1 MINRSYEIVMNYN
14 PRISILTPSYNQGA
28 YIEENILS
36 VLRQDYP
43 NYEHIIIDG
52 GSTDNTI
59 PILKNYPHLKWISEQ
74 DKGQADALNKGILM
88 ATGDII
94 GWINSDD
101 YYEKNALHEVAAIFD
116 NLEIQWVIGNV
127 TNRYSDTG
135 EFVPRKSPQVTYHA
149 LIKNPD
155 IVRQQAAFFRK
166 SAIEMIGGWNTGF
179 YMVMDYDLWL
189 RMARFYE
196 PVMINK
202 NWAYYRIHGDQKS
215 SFVNIIRQ
223 FREIDHILKKEKL
236 PLPLRLRM
244 KVKKRIYFL
253 KALIKQF
260 LIHKGWLDKK
270 YSLRSVR
277 MDTD

>member
-1 MINRSYEIVMNYN
+1 MNYN

-28 YIEENILS
+28 YIEDNILS
-36 VLRQDYP
+36 VLSQDYP
-43 NYEHIIIDG
+43 NFEHIIIDG

-59 PILKNYPHLKWISEQ
+59 PILKKYEHLKWVSER
-74 DKGQADALNKGILM
+74 DKGQADALNKGLFM

-101 YYEKNALHEVAAIFD
+101 YYENNALHEAAAIF
-116 NLEIQWVIGNV
+116 NNGEINWVIGNI
-127 TNRYSDTG
+127 TNLYSDTG
-135 EFVPRKSPQVTYHA
+135 ECVPQKSPRVTYHA

-166 SAIEMIGGWNTGF
+166 SAIEMVGGWNAGF
-179 YMVMDYDLWL
+179 YMVMDYDLWF
-189 RMARFYE
+189 RMARFSD